1 MDCHY
6 QFWTEILHDKD
17 LYGHKQPIPFII
29 QRDEHS
35 AWDKSY
41 YDFGHYGGPS
51 IEGHCNYHAR
61 YIKKRLFCERGKFA
75 NSS

>member
-61 YIKKRLFCERGKFA
+61 YWMMLTPKRKKSKLYK
-75 NSS
+75 